1 MSTTAEGKY
10 SVVDIVRQSPPLDL
24 SSSIDESW
32 VKGKTILITGGAS
45 GFGEALFR
53 RWAAAG
59 AFVTIGDVNVKRGD
73 QVVRDV
79 SNETGNQHLHFI
91 QCDVTDWS
99 SQVQF
104 FKSAVKLSPHGG
116 IDCVV
121 ASAGIIDKAAEYENP
136 KGLDGRDP
144 PPPNIAV
151 MDINLTGVLYTTHL
165 ALFWLARN
173 PGSSPASPQCDPN
186 KTVRD
191 RHLLLIS
198 SMAGLGPLPGELLYT
213 CSKHAIVG
221 LYRSLRSTVFKHG
234 VRANLMCPYFVET
247 PLIGAPGRAVLAGI
261 PLAKIEDVIQAAT
274 RFVSNPQICGRAV
287 AVGPQVRVKP
297 GADEE
302 WEWVADPGSD
312 GRAVFEIFAT
322 DFDDVEPASRRII
335 SLLNRATEIRG
346 WYVWTAGVIA
356 AIRHGIGL

>member
-10 SVVDIVRQSPPLDL
+10 SVVNVVHQSPPLDL

-32 VKGKTILITGGAS
+32 VERKTILVTGGAS

-53 RWAAAG
+53 KWAAAG
-59 AFVTIGDVNVKRGD
+59 AFITIGDIDVKRGD

-79 SNETGNQHLHFI
+79 STKTGNKHLHFVH
-91 QCDVTDWS
+91 CDVTNWS
-99 SQVQF
+99 SQVAF

-116 IDCVV
+116 VDCVV
-121 ASAGIIDKAAEYENP
+121 ASAGIIDKAGEYENP
-136 KGLDGRDP
+136 KGLDSSDP
-144 PPPNIAV
+144 PPPNLAV
-151 MDINLTGVLYTTHL
+151 MDVDLIGVLYTTHL

-173 PGSSPASPQCDPN
+173 PGSSPASPQCDPE

-213 CSKHAIVG
+213 SSKHAVVG

-234 VRANLMCPYFVET
+234 VRANLMCPYYVET
-247 PLIGAPGRAVLAGI
+247 PLIGAPGRAGLAGI
-261 PLAKIEDVIQAAT
+261 PLAKIEDVVQAAT

-287 AVGPQVRVKP
+287 AIGPKVQVRP
-297 GADEE
+297 GVDEE

-312 GRAVFEIFAT
+312 GRAVFEVFAT
-322 DFDDVEPASRRII
+322 DFDDVEPASRRVI
-335 SLLNRATEIRG
+335 SLVNRATEIRG
-346 WYVWTAGVIA
+346 WCGWILDIIA
-356 AIRHGIGL
+356 AIRHGVGV